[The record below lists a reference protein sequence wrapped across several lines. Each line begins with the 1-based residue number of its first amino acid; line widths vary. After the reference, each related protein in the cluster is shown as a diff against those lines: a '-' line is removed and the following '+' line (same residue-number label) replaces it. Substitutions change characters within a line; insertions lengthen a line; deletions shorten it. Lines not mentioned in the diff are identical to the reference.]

1 MNATSNT
8 KPATGTDEAWRQWG
22 ERDPYFGVITQA
34 KFRRE
39 NLTPERLDEFFR
51 SGQKHVNHLLLM
63 CQRYI
68 DRSFKPKRVLDFGC
82 GVGRLLPALAAQAE
96 QVVGLDISESMLAE
110 ARINCTRLGVN
121 NVSLLPSDDSLSAIE
136 GNFDLVHSAI
146 VLQHIEPTRGRALV
160 AQLVARVQPGG
171 IGALQLTYAK
181 SIHAERF
188 GAPPGAPSEPARS
201 KPKGW
206 FSWLGWRGGLGGSA
220 MPVGPKPPG
229 LDPEM
234 QMNVYPMNDIL
245 FILQSAGVRR
255 FHAEYSDHGG
265 ELGLTLYF
273 GMPAK

>member
-1 MNATSNT
+1 MNATSKT
-8 KPATGTDEAWRQWG
+8 TPATGTDEAWRQWG
-22 ERDPYFGVITQA
+22 ERDPYFGAITQA

-51 SGQKHVNHLLLM
+51 SGHKHVSHVLLM

-68 DRSFKPKRVLDFGC
+68 DPSFKPKRVLDFGC

-96 QVVGLDISESMLAE
+96 QVVGLDISEAMLAE
-110 ARINCTRLGVN
+110 AQVNCTRLGVN
-121 NVSLLPSDDSLSAIE
+121 NVSLLLSDNSLSAVE
-136 GNFDLVHSAI
+136 GDFDLVHSAI
-146 VLQHIEPTRGRALV
+146 VLQHIEATRGRTLV
-160 AQLVARVQPGG
+160 AQLVARVRPGG

-181 SIHAERF
+181 MAYAERF
-188 GAPPGAPSEPARS
+188 GAPPPLAPESVAI

-206 FSWLGWRGGLGGSA
+206 RGWLSGSVISA
-220 MPVGPKPPG
+220 PPAPAG
-229 LDPEM
+229 VDPEM

-245 FILQSAGVRR
+245 FILQRAGVRR
-255 FHAEYSDHGG
+255 FQAEYSDHGG